1 MLVDDFQDSDFLEEV
16 DEVDLRHVTELAH
29 EIHLL
34 RTTACGHIHLTHFL
48 VEIWVSIGCETCE
61 ARIDEQLV
69 ERNECC
75 EHVFLDARQPSGILA
90 HTTVEVAVVAEAF
103 CLVLKAVEAVGIERV
118 LHVGRHH
125 VVGHLGKAGP
135 AEAICLVHV
144 AELVGD
150 GPCGEVVARHECIV
164 DDSYRHVAVVVVGVH
179 IAGALL
185 ARGHRLVI
193 REVVFVLEQ
202 SQEFT
207 FEAYHLVVLAHEQFA
222 LVRAFLLDV
231 VHGEHAVY
239 VLAAHVE
246 AVALGIPQQA
256 FPVGVG
262 MSFEIRAEIALL
274 HAVEEVN
281 FHLRSLSPVVRE
293 IVDIAVTLMVDL
305 DDVQTVAHAIAARS
319 EHLRSEVADLQLD
332 AVALDALNEH
342 DDDVARIESDTRC
355 ILIVAVGEPHLE
367 LADERVRTL
376 VGCEFA
382 HAELRGIGAV

>member
-1 MLVDDFQDSDFLEEV
+1 MLVDDFQDADFLEEV
-16 DEVDLRHVTELAH
+16 DEVDFCHVAELAH
-29 EIHLL
+29 EVHLL
-34 RTTACGHIHLTHFL
+34 RSATRGYIHGAEFL
-48 VEIWVSIGCETCE
+48 VEIGVGIGGKSGE
-61 ARIDEQLV
+61 ARIDEQLIK
-69 ERNECC
+69 RNERG
-75 EHVFLDARQPSGILA
+75 EHVVFYTRQPREVFA
-90 HTTVEVAVVAEAF
+90 HTAVEVAVVAEAVGF
-103 CLVLKAVEAVGIERV
+103 ILQAVPTSRIERV

-355 ILIVAVGEPHLE
+355 ILIVAVGEPRLE
-367 LADERVRTL
+367 LSDERVRTL